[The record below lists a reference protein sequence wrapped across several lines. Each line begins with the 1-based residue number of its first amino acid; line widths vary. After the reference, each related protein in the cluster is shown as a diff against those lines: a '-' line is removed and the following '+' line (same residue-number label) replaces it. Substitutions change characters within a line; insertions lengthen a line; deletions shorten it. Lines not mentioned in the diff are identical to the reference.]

1 MLELQ
6 KASVWKR
13 ASAALFDFILLGMLS
28 VGVALLLSL
37 LLGYNNYSREFEA
50 ITESYESA
58 YGVDFDISA
67 DEYAALTPEEQANF
81 ETAFDAFAADGE
93 ANRLYAMTVQLTL
106 LILIFGV
113 LGAFLVL
120 ELLVPLLL
128 GNGQTL
134 GKKIFG
140 VGVMRVDGVKI
151 SGLLLFARAI
161 LGKYTVETML
171 PLLIGVMI
179 AFNILGLGGT
189 LLILVLLAV
198 EIAMFAFSRE
208 RALLHD
214 KLSQTVVID
223 MATQR
228 IFDTPEALLAYKQQ
242 LHAESVEKTTYL

>member
-6 KASVWKR
+6 KAGIWKR
-13 ASAALFDFILLGMLS
+13 ASAALFDFILLGILS
-28 VGVALLLSL
+28 VGVALLFSL
-37 LLGYNNYSREFEA
+37 VLGYNNYSKDFETL
-50 ITESYESA
+50 TESYESA

-67 DEYAALTPEEQANF
+67 QDYEALTPEEQAHF
-81 ETAFDAFAADGE
+81 ETAFNAFAADRE
-93 ANRLYAMTVQLTL
+93 ANRLYAMTVQLAL
-106 LILIFGV
+106 LILIFSV
-113 LGAFLVL
+113 LFAFLAL
-120 ELLVPLLL
+120 EFLVPLLF

-140 VGVMRVDGVKI
+140 IGVMRVDGVKI

-179 AFNILGLGGT
+179 AFNVVGLGGT

-228 IFDTPEALLAYKQQ
+228 IFDTPEALLAYKQH
-242 LHAESVEKTTYL
+242 LHAESVDKATY